1 MDIWLRHFSEG
12 LKPIFLLFRSGE
24 GTLQGM
30 GAFQVVKD
38 ETGESGMSLLGS
50 EDVWDYRDWVIASG
64 WEKTTF
70 EKFLEFFRDGP
81 WKFVDLP
88 GISEFSPTLRLF
100 PAVGESSGYKVTS
113 QAEETAIFI
122 PLPASWE
129 EFLGGLKG
137 KDRHELRR
145 KMRRLETEASFRLKF
160 VGEEM
165 DLEEGFQLFLNL
177 HRRSRQEKA
186 AFMDSN
192 RERYFRDLAA
202 TFQKKGWL
210 RLSLLEI
217 NQEPA
222 ATFFSFR
229 DGQTEYVF
237 NSGYDPAIHRFSPGI
252 ILAALC
258 IREAIR
264 DGLKIFHFLRGTEDY
279 KYRLGGREEK
289 IYRIRLEKKP
299 W

>member
-1 MDIWLRHFSEG
+1 MDIWLRHFGEG
-12 LKPIFLLFRSGE
+12 RRPIFFLFHSDE
-24 GTLQGM
+24 GTLQGL
-30 GAFQVVKD
+30 GAFQEVKD
-38 ETGESGMSLLGS
+38 EGDKSGMALLGS

-64 WEKTTF
+64 WEKAIF
-70 EKFLEFFRDGP
+70 EKFGEFFRDSP
-81 WKFVDLP
+81 WEFVDLS
-88 GISEFSPTLRLF
+88 GISEFSPTFQLF
-100 PAVGESSGYKVTS
+100 PAVGESLGYKVTS
-113 QAEETAIFI
+113 WAEETAIYL
-122 PLPASWE
+122 PLPPSWD
-129 EFLGGLKG
+129 EFLARLKG

-145 KMRRLETEASFRLKF
+145 KLRRLETEASFRLRF

-165 DLEEGFQLFLNL
+165 DLEEGLNHFLNL

-186 AFMDSN
+186 IFMDSN
-192 RERYFRDLAA
+192 RERYFRDLAR

-217 NQEPA
+217 NQHPA

-229 DGQTEYVF
+229 YGQTEYVF

-258 IREAIR
+258 IQEAIR
-264 DGLKIFHFLRGTEDY
+264 HGLRIFHFLRGTEDY
-279 KYRLGGREEK
+279 KYRLGGEEEK
-289 IYRIRLEKKP
+289 IYRIRLEKKS